1 MTTDSTTTDHPATRS
16 ALRVR
21 HAPETVRAAVLTA
34 HGGRAED
41 HTLSRPWHLAAMR
54 MRPLLRAV
62 GAGLPADHV
71 LLGEIRY
78 RHRGWNDGAAADDVR
93 RALAE
98 LAARHGSVPVV
109 LVGHSMGGRAALRVA
124 DHPAVR
130 GVLALAPWL
139 PPGEPTAHLDG
150 ARLLVLHG
158 DADHVT
164 SAADS
169 SRFVQRARAE
179 GARAGMVVLAD
190 TDHAMLRRLPTW
202 HTLAAEAVADLLR
215 TRPVPGGLLARTTLS
230 DAPAVHL

>member
-1 MTTDSTTTDHPATRS
+1 MTTDRTATDRRGTRS
-16 ALRVR
+16 ALLVR

-41 HTLSRPWHLAAMR
+41 HTLSRPWHLAALR

-62 GAGLPADHV
+62 GTGLPPDHV

-78 RHRGWNDGAAADDVR
+78 QHRGWNDGAAADDVH

-98 LAARHGSVPVV
+98 LAARYGPVPVV
-109 LVGHSMGGRAALRVA
+109 LVGHSMGGRAALRMA
-124 DHPAVR
+124 GHPAVR

-164 SAADS
+164 DAADS
-169 SRFVQRARAE
+169 TRFVERARAE

-190 TDHAMLRRLPTW
+190 ADHAMLRRLPTW
-202 HTLAAEAVADLLR
+202 HALATEAVTDLLR
-215 TRPVPGGLLARTTLS
+215 ARPAPGGLVARTTLS

>member
-1 MTTDSTTTDHPATRS
+1 MTTDRTATDDRRTES
-16 ALRVR
+16 ALLVR

-41 HTLSRPWHLAAMR
+41 HTLSRPWHLAALR
-54 MRPLLRAV
+54 MRSLLRAV
-62 GAGLPADHV
+62 GTGLPPDHV
-71 LLGEIRY
+71 LLGEVRY

-98 LAARHGSVPVV
+98 LAARYGPVPVV
-109 LVGHSMGGRAALRVA
+109 LVGHSMGGRAAVRVA
-124 DHPAVR
+124 GHPAVC

-139 PPGEPTAHLDG
+139 PPGEPVAHLDG

-169 SRFVQRARAE
+169 TRFVQRARAE
-179 GARAGMVVLAD
+179 GARAGMAVLD
-190 TDHAMLRRLPTW
+190 GTDHAMLRRLPTW
-202 HTLAAEAVADLLR
+202 HTLAAEAVSDLLR
-215 TRPVPGGLLARTTLS
+215 TRPVPGGLVARTTTS

>member
-1 MTTDSTTTDHPATRS
+1 MTTDRTVTDGGEARS
-16 ALRVR
+16 ALLVR

-41 HTLSRPWHLAAMR
+41 HTLSRPWHLAAVR
-54 MRPLLRAV
+54 MRSLLRAV
-62 GAGLPADHV
+62 GTGLPPDHV

-98 LAARHGSVPVV
+98 LAARHGPVPVV

-158 DADHVT
+158 DADRVT
-164 SAADS
+164 AAADS
-169 SRFVQRARAE
+169 ARFVERARAE
-179 GARAGMVVLAD
+179 GAHAGMAVLAD
-190 TDHAMLRRLPTW
+190 TGHAMLRRLPTW
-202 HTLAAEAVADLLR
+202 HTLAAEAVTDLLR
-215 TRPVPGGLLARTTLS
+215 SRPAPGGLVALTTTS
-230 DAPAVHL
+230 DAPAVNI